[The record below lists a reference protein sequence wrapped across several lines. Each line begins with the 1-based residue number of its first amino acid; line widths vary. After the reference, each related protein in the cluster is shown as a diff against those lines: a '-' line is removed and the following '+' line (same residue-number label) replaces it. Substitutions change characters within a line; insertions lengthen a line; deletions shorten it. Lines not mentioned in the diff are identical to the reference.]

1 MRLAIAIN
9 VSSYCIEGYK
19 FNNIHE
25 LSGVHVWC
33 SVVIY
38 QHLLVVG
45 VCVFAIVYVH
55 ACYSERRQGRRILQ
69 GCLLAKVV
77 TSVSKSSSSIFL

>member
-1 MRLAIAIN
+1 MRLAMAIN
-9 VSSYCIEGYK
+9 VSSYCIEDYK

-45 VCVFAIVYVH
+45 VCV
-55 ACYSERRQGRRILQ
+55 CLQ
-69 GCLLAKVV
+69 LYTYMHV
-77 TSVSKSSSSIFL
+77 TQKGDKEESCEDAYWQKW

>member
-1 MRLAIAIN
+1 MRLAMAIN

-25 LSGVHVWC
+25 ISGVHVWC
-33 SVVIY
+33 SVAIY

-45 VCVFAIVYVH
+45 VCVFAIVYIH
-55 ACYSERRQGRRILQ
+55 ACYSERRQGRILR